1 LFFFIQF
8 IHRKKNT
15 NVELSIYRRTN
26 NTFVLRNAIISK
38 RKIMG
43 NMLKT
48 TLLLA
53 SLTGLLVIVGQL
65 IGGTSGMVI
74 AFVFAVIMNF
84 GSYWYSDKIVLKMY
98 RAQEVTAA
106 EAPQLY
112 EIVQKL
118 AMRAGLPMPK
128 VYIVN
133 TSMPNAFATG
143 RDPQHAAVAAT
154 TGILNLLSAEELEG
168 VLAHELAHVKHRD
181 TLISAVAATI
191 AGVITMIAT
200 WVKWAAIFGGFGG
213 RDSEGGGNII
223 GFLALAIVAPL
234 AATVIQLAISRSREF
249 AADEEGAQISQKPW
263 ALASALEKLEYG
275 SGSYHQRRGDVQ
287 PSETTA
293 HMFIVNP
300 MKGRSLMN
308 LFRTHPATEERIRR
322 LRAM

>member
-1 LFFFIQF
+1 
-8 IHRKKNT
+8 
-15 NVELSIYRRTN
+15 
-26 NTFVLRNAIISK
+26 
-38 RKIMG
+38 MG

-65 IGGTSGMVI
+65 LGGTSGMII
-74 AFVFAVIMNF
+74 AFIFAIILNF

-98 RAQEVTAA
+98 RAQEVTSV

-112 EIVQKL
+112 GIVQKL
-118 AMRAGLPMPK
+118 AMRANLPMPK

-133 TSMPNAFATG
+133 TAMPNAFATG

-154 TGILNLLSAEELEG
+154 TGILDLLNAEELEG
-168 VLAHELAHVKHRD
+168 VLAHELSHVKHRD
-181 TLISAVAATI
+181 TLISAIAATI

-223 GFLALAIVAPL
+223 GFLALAIVAPI
-234 AATVIQLAISRSREF
+234 AATIIQLAISRSREF
-249 AADEEGAQISQKPW
+249 AADEEGARISQKPW

-275 SGSYHQRRGDVQ
+275 SNNYRPRRGDVQ
-287 PSETTA
+287 ASETTA

-300 MKGRSLMN
+300 LKGHSLMN
-308 LFRTHPATEERIRR
+308 LFRTHPATDERIRR